1 MALDPLNSSNLEQ
14 LVLKELS
21 QLSQVSQSMLPM
33 SLIGSL
39 TFAWSNSFSN
49 SDRFLVIGLYS
60 LTLSPLSSHSMGS
73 PDRKLPDNLICNSF
87 FSKFPSRYF
96 GFTGIN
102 QRPAGRYF
110 GLTGICNSRRS
121 RFFSLTG

>member
-1 MALDPLNSSNLEQ
+1 MTVDPLNSSNLEQ

-33 SLIGSL
+33 SPISSL
-39 TFAWSNSFSN
+39 TFAWSDGFSRHLAEAAVI
-49 SDRFLVIGLYS
+49 SDQFHLIGLYS

-87 FSKFPSRYF
+87 FFKISKPIFRLYGNKSK
-96 GFTGIN
+96 TC
-102 QRPAGRYF
+102 RPVFRPYGN
-110 GLTGICNSRRS
+110 L
-121 RFFSLTG
+121 